1 MRSLS
6 LTVDVAVQG
15 HHARPLGAAEVGV
28 MQLVWQGGGD
38 AGLGVWLGG
47 AAVLRR
53 VLFMSRSAVLK
64 PHL

>member
-15 HHARPLGAAEVGV
+15 NHARPLRAAKVGV
-28 MQLVWQGGGD
+28 MQLVRQRGGD
-38 AGLGVWLGG
+38 AGLGVLLGG
-47 AAVLRR
+47 AGVLRR